1 MKVRRTLAYSLFEI
15 AKILG
20 PEITMRDLE
29 PIFIIFLE
37 DLPEVRDGIIESIPE
52 LIRSIPESTRD

>member
-1 MKVRRTLAYSLFEI
+1 
-15 AKILG
+15 
-20 PEITMRDLE
+20 MRDLE